1 MAQAWIFG
9 QTENL
14 NAQFPTLE
22 NNLPTHKISSL
33 SSMETKYMTI
43 GSEADL
49 LVGKYN
55 VWLGLGSIMVHTV
68 MFMDSHDCPQDCWL
82 K

>member
-1 MAQAWIFG
+1 
-9 QTENL
+9 
-14 NAQFPTLE
+14 
-22 NNLPTHKISSL
+22 
-33 SSMETKYMTI
+33 MTI

-68 MFMDSHDCPQDCWL
+68 MFMDSHDCPPDCWL